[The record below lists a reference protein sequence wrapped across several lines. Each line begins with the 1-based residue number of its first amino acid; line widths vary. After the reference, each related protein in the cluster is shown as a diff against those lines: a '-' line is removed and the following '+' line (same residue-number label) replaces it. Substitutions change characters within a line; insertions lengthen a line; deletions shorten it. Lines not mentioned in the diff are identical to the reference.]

1 MNEPNNLIWLHISFF
16 ISTIS
21 PRVTICS
28 NVFDLQRPNMTIVL
42 CYSKVRMLNRK
53 YSSVAR
59 YSK

>member
-1 MNEPNNLIWLHISFF
+1 MNEPNNRIWLHISFF
-16 ISTIS
+16 YFNDITS
-21 PRVTICS
+21 S
-28 NVFDLQRPNMTIVL
+28 NNLFKRIWPTTSKHDYCL